1 MMETI
6 ENNFDALV
14 TALTLSI
21 TAPTD
26 AKSAQAVE
34 FADFFAA
41 GMDAETVERAKEAA
55 LDASA
60 AQYVSTMTG
69 TA

>member
-34 FADFFAA
+34 FADYFAT
-41 GMDAETVERAKEAA
+41 GMNAETVERAKTKA

-69 TA
+69 GK